1 VVFIQKT
8 ASGVYSVCS
17 HNIQLT
23 APASGSFTF
32 TLGGSQ
38 VVLYMVLAIKT
49 IGIRTTTILSADPNV
64 AVNVYNVDGR
74 LLLKNVIRSYY
85 QDGLPNGI
93 YIVDKQKV
101 FINR

>member
-1 VVFIQKT
+1 M
-8 ASGVYSVCS
+8 
-17 HNIQLT
+17 
-23 APASGSFTF
+23 
-32 TLGGSQ
+32 
-38 VVLYMVLAIKT
+38 VLYIVLSIKT